1 MDENPKRRHDDLE
14 EPALGLVIVIALVA
28 LMVVWLS

>member
-1 MDENPKRRHDDLE
+1 MSDNPQRRHDDLE

-28 LMVVWLS
+28 LVVVWVA